1 VPSVVNIF
9 EDRMRL
15 GIDFD
20 NTIACYRTAFH
31 RAAVARGLVPAEPV
45 LAKNQVRDHLRR
57 LGREDEWTALQ
68 GYIYGPGLADVEVFP
83 GFVHCLKRLLASGAT
98 VFIISHKTRTPY
110 RGPAFDL
117 HAAARAWIERQGFL
131 GPEVGLPHEHVFFE
145 LTLRDKLRRIAA
157 QGCTH
162 FVDDLVELLAEPEF
176 PADTERILFDP
187 EEAHVGGPF
196 RRAGSWAEL
205 DSWLNHPSN

>member
-1 VPSVVNIF
+1 
-9 EDRMRL
+9 MRI

-31 RAAVARGLVPAEPV
+31 RAAAARRLVPAEPV
-45 LAKNQVRDHLRR
+45 LSKNQVRDHLRR
-57 LGREDEWTALQ
+57 LGREDDWTELQ
-68 GYIYGPGLADVEVFP
+68 GHVYGPGLADVEVFP
-83 GFVHCLKRLLASGAT
+83 GLVSCLKRLLASGAT

-117 HAAARAWIERQGFL
+117 HAAARAWLEHQGFL
-131 GPEVGLPHEHVFFE
+131 ALGGIGLPRENVFFE
-145 LTLRDKLRRIAA
+145 LTLRDKLRRIAT

-162 FVDDLVELLAEPEF
+162 FVDDLVELLSEPEF
-176 PADTERILFDP
+176 PDGTERILFDP

-196 RRAGSWAEL
+196 RRVGSWAEL
-205 DSWLNHPSN
+205 ESWLNLPSN

>member
-1 VPSVVNIF
+1 MLI
-9 EDRMRL
+9 

-57 LGREDEWTALQ
+57 LGREQEWTELQ
-68 GYIYGPGLADVEVFP
+68 GYVYGPGMSDVEVFP
-83 GFVHCLKRLLASGAT
+83 GVVDCLKGLLASGVA
-98 VFIISHKTRTPY
+98 VFIISHRTRTPY

-117 HAAARAWIERQGFL
+117 HAAAYGWLDRHGFV
-131 GPEVGLPHEHVFFE
+131 GPDGDGETPRLLLRENVFFE
-145 LTLRDKLRRIAA
+145 LTLQDKLRRIAR

-176 PADTERILFDP
+176 PDGTERILFDP
-187 EEAHVGGPF
+187 EEAHVGAPF
-196 RRAGSWAEL
+196 YRVGSWAEL
-205 DSWLNHPSN
+205 QSWLNLTSN

>member
-1 VPSVVNIF
+1 VRI
-9 EDRMRL
+9 

-31 RAAVARGLVPAEPV
+31 RAAAARGLVPAEPV

-57 LGREDEWTALQ
+57 LGREHEWTELQ
-68 GYIYGPGLADVEVFP
+68 GYVYGPGMADVEVFP
-83 GFVHCLKRLLASGAT
+83 GVMRCLKSLLASGVA

-117 HAAARAWIERQGFL
+117 HVAACGWLERQGFL
-131 GPEVGLPHEHVFFE
+131 GTAGGGAIPPLLPRENIFFE
-145 LTLRDKLRRIAA
+145 LTLRDKLRRIAL

-176 PADTERILFDP
+176 PEGTERILFDP
-187 EEAHVGGPF
+187 EEAHVGEPF
-196 RRAGSWAEL
+196 HRVSSWAEL
-205 DSWLNHPSN
+205 QSCLILPSN